1 MTRAIE
7 IKNLSVSYSDKKV
20 LNNINLSVETGKL
33 IGIVGP
39 NGAGKSTLI
48 KAILGLVKKDQ
59 GEVKIFGKDLDE
71 VREDLAYVPQR
82 SDIDWDFPI
91 TVKDSVLIGTYPKL
105 GLLRRPG
112 KKEKALAMS
121 SLEKVGMEKSADK
134 QISQL
139 SGGQQQRVFIA
150 RALAQE
156 AECYFLDEPF
166 VGVDAISEEI
176 IINILRELRNKGKT
190 IFIIHHDLSKAESY
204 FDDLIL
210 INKEIVGYGPVDS
223 IFESEL
229 INTAYE
235 SPTLFMDNM
244 EVNK

>member
-1 MTRAIE
+1 MTKAID
-7 IKNLSVSYSDKKV
+7 IKDLYVSYSDKEV
-20 LNNINLSVETGKL
+20 LTNINLSVNTGRL
-33 IGIVGP
+33 VGIVGP

-71 VREDLAYVPQR
+71 VRQDLAYVPQR
-82 SDIDWDFPI
+82 NDIDWDFPI

-112 KKEKALAMS
+112 KKEKALAMA
-121 SLEKVGMEKSADK
+121 SLEKVGMEKSANK

-150 RALAQE
+150 RALAQK

-166 VGVDAISEEI
+166 VGVDATSEEI
-176 IINILRELRNKGKT
+176 IINILRELRNNGKT
-190 IFIIHHDLSKAESY
+190 IFVIHHDLLKAESY

-210 INKEIVGYGPVDS
+210 INKKIIGHGPVDC

-229 INTAYE
+229 IQTAYE
-235 SPTLFMDNM
+235 SPVLFTENM
-244 EVNK
+244 GGE

>member
-1 MTRAIE
+1 MTKAIE
-7 IKNLSVSYSDKKV
+7 IENLSVSYSDKEV
-20 LNNINLSVETGKL
+20 LTNINLTVEIGKL
-33 IGIVGP
+33 VGIVGP

-71 VREDLAYVPQR
+71 VRENLAYVPQR

-105 GLLRRPG
+105 GLLKRPG
-112 KKEKALAMS
+112 KKEKDLAMA
-121 SLEKVGMEKSADK
+121 SLEKVGMEESANK

-139 SGGQQQRVFIA
+139 SGGQQQRIFIA

-166 VGVDAISEEI
+166 VGVDATSEEI
-176 IINILRELRNKGKT
+176 IIDILRELRNRRKT
-190 IFIIHHDLSKAESY
+190 IFIIHHDLAKAESY

-210 INKEIVGYGPVDS
+210 INKKIVGYGSVES
-223 IFESEL
+223 IFDSEL
-229 INTAYE
+229 IQTTYE
-235 SPTLFMDNM
+235 SPVLFTNTMGG
-244 EVNK
+244 E